1 MCPGRLILGLILFIT
16 LCNGLE
22 NCVESMLTKLKDN
35 KNLHG
40 IGHTLKDRIKINY
53 ELD

>member
-1 MCPGRLILGLILFIT
+1 MCPRRLILGLILFIT

-22 NCVESMLTKLKDN
+22 NCVESVLTKLEDN
-35 KNLHG
+35 KNLHR

>member
-1 MCPGRLILGLILFIT
+1 MCPRRLILRLILFIT

-22 NCVESMLTKLKDN
+22 NCVESVLTKLEDN
-35 KNLHG
+35 KNLHR